1 MTPPRSTA
9 ARVALPPT
17 GAGPAWER
25 PCAGPMHAF
34 LLIIS
39 CLGQRYELP
48 TLAPHSFDAW
58 LTPADAYPQACSL
71 VVRPLRGGAA

>member
-1 MTPPRSTA
+1 
-9 ARVALPPT
+9 
-17 GAGPAWER
+17 
-25 PCAGPMHAF
+25 MHAF

-58 LTPADAYPQACSL
+58 LTAADAYPQACSI